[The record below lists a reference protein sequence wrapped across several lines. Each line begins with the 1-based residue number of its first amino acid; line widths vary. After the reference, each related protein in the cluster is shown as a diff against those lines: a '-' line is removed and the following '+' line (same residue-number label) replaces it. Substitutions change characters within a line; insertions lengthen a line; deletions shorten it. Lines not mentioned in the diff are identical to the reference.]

1 MSDAALETG
10 PATPSLLGRAAE
22 QLTGRVGRRAV
33 GATIA
38 VAIEA
43 ILFWALIS
51 LGVVELPKKIVPVAL
66 SSFDVRKEIPPA
78 AEHQKT
84 PKDHAV
90 ARAAANP
97 QLTAAQPKSPKEIAA
112 EPQPAAVIPLSP
124 QLQSFDLGKIAK
136 APAQARRAGPLIGPV
151 DTPRFGDSERV
162 GTAPNGQPMYAAAW
176 YPYEPTHEQM
186 AGYLS
191 TAEPG
196 WALVT
201 CKTVPDYRVEDCV
214 GLDEY
219 PENSHLIRAVLAAA
233 WQFRIRPPR
242 VNGVLQVG
250 DWVRIR
256 VTYEERPA
264 GNPYGDPSRP

>member
-1 MSDAALETG
+1 MPNVAIE
-10 PATPSLLGRAAE
+10 PGRAASSMLARASE
-22 QLTGRVGRRAV
+22 RLTDRNARRAI
-33 GATIA
+33 GAIIA
-38 VAIEA
+38 IAIEA
-43 ILFWALIS
+43 LLFWALIS
-51 LGVVELPKKIVPVAL
+51 LGVVELSKKMVPVAL
-66 SSFDVRKEIPPA
+66 TSFDVSNHPA
-78 AEHQKT
+78 AEHPKT
-84 PKDHAV
+84 PKEHAV
-90 ARAAANP
+90 ARQAANP
-97 QLTAAQPKSPKEIAA
+97 QLTATRPQSPKDIATV
-112 EPQPAAVIPLSP
+112 PQPAAVIPLSP
-124 QLQSFDLGKIAK
+124 QMQSFDLGKIAK
-136 APAQARRAGPLIGPV
+136 APSPPSRARPLIGPV

-201 CKTVPDYRVEDCV
+201 CRTIPDYRVDDCV

-264 GNPYGDPSRP
+264 ANPYGDLSKP